1 MLELRGLVEIHRE
14 YHQSPQ
20 GNSTLATKFTS
31 PDPLKTKIN
40 LRCIGYK
47 DSVRASQR
55 TMRLLSLGKQFLFID
70 RIIRNTQQER
80 QCTYNVTLRRV
91 RSTFV
96 AVQQQ
101 KVLHILSVR
110 L

>member
-31 PDPLKTKIN
+31 PHPLKTKIN
-40 LRCIGYK
+40 LHYIDYNS
-47 DSVRASQR
+47 SVRTSQK

-70 RIIRNTQQER
+70 RIIRNTQER
-80 QCTYNVTLRRV
+80 QSTYNVTLRCV
-91 RSTFV
+91 HATFV

-101 KVLHILSVR
+101 
-110 L
+110 